1 MQNFKNSTSLQ
12 FMEKDILTNVGMVYI
27 EVAKSL
33 AEGEFEKFQVMQ
45 DQIFES
51 DFDRDILNKLKKNN
65 L

>member
-1 MQNFKNSTSLQ
+1 
-12 FMEKDILTNVGMVYI
+12 MVYI

-51 DFDRDILNKLKKNN
+51 DFDQDILNKLTKNN